1 MANLRRKYLEWI
13 PGLRH
18 GEARS
23 GDDGSQADFFHTV
36 ASTAG
41 AENDLAHDL
50 GKALMTHHLESG
62 REYCKTLLPA
72 SVAGI
77 GVYMGLLSNAWPDP
91 LRFGPLPYGFWGYA
105 PVGLMALAGTVFAV
119 GYFPIHPQT
128 VVADADGAVAAV
140 RTAYFR
146 TLRRRALLHITG
158 SLLLLLAL
166 TAAVGV
172 LAGTLRARAE
182 LGRQPE
188 RALRSTPFRALRD
201 QVEQGRLP

>member
-1 MANLRRKYLEWI
+1 MTNLRRKFLGRI
-13 PGLRH
+13 PGLHH
-18 GEARS
+18 GEDRL
-23 GDDGSQADFFHTV
+23 GRDGSRSDFFHTV
-36 ASTAG
+36 ASTVG
-41 AENDLAHDL
+41 AEPDLAHEL
-50 GKALMTHHLESG
+50 GKLLMTHHLESG

-91 LRFGPLPYGFWGYA
+91 LRYGPLPYGFWSYA
-105 PVGLMALAGTVFAV
+105 PVGLMAAAGAAFAG
-119 GYFPIHPQT
+119 GYFPIHHQPGA
-128 VVADADGAVAAV
+128 ADADGAVAAV
-140 RTAYFR
+140 RAAYFR
-146 TLRRRALLHITG
+146 TLRRRALLHLTG

-188 RALRSTPFRALRD
+188 RALRSTPF
-201 QVEQGRLP
+201 VP